1 MKAKLLESYVNRGC
15 KDKLELF
22 FGVGSRIEIKQ
33 VFSLSQ
39 LKTEQVEVKVFL
51 TDPETSMNYWPE
63 NITWLIEDSWEF
75 VHGKGARAVV
85 QATYDII

>member
-1 MKAKLLESYVNRGC
+1 
-15 KDKLELF
+15 
-22 FGVGSRIEIKQ
+22 
-33 VFSLSQ
+33 VFPLSQ